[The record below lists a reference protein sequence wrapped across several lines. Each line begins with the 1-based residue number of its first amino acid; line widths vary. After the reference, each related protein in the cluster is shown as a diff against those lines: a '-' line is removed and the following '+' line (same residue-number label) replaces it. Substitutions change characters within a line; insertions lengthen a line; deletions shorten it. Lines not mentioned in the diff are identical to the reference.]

1 VQCSVK
7 PELRGHLWGKEK
19 VVFQDRRS
27 LKRGSIHVIFFY
39 DRTEKG
45 DLSIQV
51 TAFIE
56 VISLAGLTVHAFKNV
71 RFD

>member
-1 VQCSVK
+1 M
-7 PELRGHLWGKEK
+7 
-19 VVFQDRRS
+19 
-27 LKRGSIHVIFFY
+27 IFFY

-71 RFD
+71 MLLIIRLYINLWKVLQY